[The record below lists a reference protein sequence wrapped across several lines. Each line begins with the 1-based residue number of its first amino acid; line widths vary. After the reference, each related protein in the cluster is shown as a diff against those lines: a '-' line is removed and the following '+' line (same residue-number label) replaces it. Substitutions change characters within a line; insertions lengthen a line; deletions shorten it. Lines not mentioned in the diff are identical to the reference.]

1 MSQDITCDDSI
12 AVIVNQLENNLVIQF
27 SFLLELRNL
36 LTTELFHLLSPLHNL
51 LLPSLRSHHRVMGQL
66 GRQGEERRAGSCI
79 NLIPLYEQLFSR
91 SLFFVRMFKVRHP
104 RSLSTHRHLRTL
116 HYSASWLLLSQMTSQ
131 TIRMI
136 CRQKTCVQTHRGEFL
151 SCKVLG
157 NHCTSSPHPLSP
169 LSLS

>member
-104 RSLSTHRHLRTL
+104 RSLSTPPFAYIALQCELVTFITNDISDNKDDL
-116 HYSASWLLLSQMTSQ
+116 Q
-131 TIRMI
+131 T
-136 CRQKTCVQTHRGEFL
+136 KNL
-151 SCKVLG
+151 
-157 NHCTSSPHPLSP
+157 CTDAQR
-169 LSLS
+169 